1 MNQLRRFLCL
11 VAIGFVSPI
20 GVIAQRS
27 PAAEAGCAMPS
38 FTNVVH
44 DPNMFSEE
52 QEEWLGDIM
61 AQQLQKEFNVVED
74 PEGGYL
80 QSLGERMLGQLPPTK
95 IHYRFFLI
103 DLPIN
108 DAFGLAGGRI
118 YVSRKL
124 VAFTHDEDELA
135 GLLGHEIGHIITH
148 QVAIDITHAF
158 REVLGVTQVG
168 DRQDIFEKWNRLMDH
183 TARGHGHGEKR
194 EQQEQLIADR
204 IALYA
209 MARAG
214 YQTSKFPAFFD
225 RLAQTKGNTGNIW
238 TDLFGATSADS
249 KRLRELLKNTAT
261 LPANCVSPLSADAR
275 VRFPKW
281 QKEVIEL
288 RSTAGKEEL
297 PGLIKK
303 TELKPALRSDLFFI
317 RFSPDGKLLLAQDPG
332 SIFVLGRDP
341 LANLFRIDA
350 PDVYDAQFSPDS
362 REVIFYDKGLRV
374 EKWEIASHKRSFAQ
388 ELVVPGG
395 CNETSLSPSGDVLA
409 CMNGEFELQLIDVTS
424 GQSFF
429 TKKNFYEPTY
439 SDLFSILIAALLREE
454 GAHLFTMG
462 FSPDN
467 HYFLIGRNGTALGYD
482 LKARNEIK
490 LPGKIKELAASAFA
504 FTGPDRMAGVNPGK
518 TAKSALVHFPSGETI
533 EELALGMQALSSSA
547 DGKYLLLRPVANAAV
562 GAIDL
567 AANKAVMGF
576 KKPAFD
582 AYGGNYVGELADGEI
597 VISTISPNQAVARIA
612 LPQSP
617 LAGLRASAFSPDGNW
632 LVLSGRTRG
641 AVWNLA
647 DGGRKMHIRGFEGSY
662 FDHDSVVVKVSK
674 FGETEPQM
682 AKLEPL
688 TNAASAM
695 YVVKEEHVS
704 QLGDLLI
711 TLNAAGK
718 SHYVFEHSTM
728 EVHDVQANK
737 LLWARDFAKQV
748 PSLKR
753 ATGASVL
760 TLLFTDYDSI
770 KTETKNNADLARQLN
785 AVDSKKDAYLVEVVE
800 AQTGKNLGGI
810 VVDTNKLSFRVHS
823 AMASGD
829 TVVVSDSKNRTLVYS
844 LKSGQQR
851 GKVFGQVRA
860 LSNTGDKL
868 LVENESGQS
877 DLYDSSSL
885 KLLAHYTFPAR
896 ISLAEF
902 GPAGD
907 TVSVL
912 TSDQVVYSLKSVA
925 PQQSA
930 AVQ

>member
-1 MNQLRRFLCL
+1 MNRLCVVLCSAVLVLLGSNFL
-11 VAIGFVSPI
+11 F
-20 GVIAQRS
+20 AQQR
-27 PAAEAGCAMPS
+27 AAESACPMPS
-38 FTNVVH
+38 FSNVVH

-61 AQQLQKEFNVVED
+61 AQQLQKEFSVVED

-80 QSLGERMLGQLPPTK
+80 QSLGERILAQLPPTK

-103 DLPIN
+103 DQPIN
-108 DAFGLAGGRI
+108 NSFGLAGGRI

-148 QVAIDITHAF
+148 QVAIDITRAF
-158 REVLGVTQVG
+158 REVLHVIQVG
-168 DRQDIFEKWNRLMDH
+168 DRQDIFDKWNRLMDNA
-183 TARGHGHGEKR
+183 ARGKDHSEKR

-225 RLAQTKGNTGNIW
+225 RLAQTKGNTGNVW

-249 KRLRELLKNTAT
+249 KRLRELLKNTAA
-261 LPANCVSPLSADAR
+261 LPANCVSAPAADAR
-275 VRFPKW
+275 ARFPKW

-288 RSTAGKEEL
+288 RSAAGKEDL
-297 PGLIKK
+297 PGLIRK
-303 TELKPALRSDLFFI
+303 TELKPALRSDLLFI
-317 RFSPDGKLLLAQDPG
+317 HFSPDGKLLLAQDPG
-332 SIFVLGRDP
+332 SIFVLSRDP

-350 PDVYDAQFSPDS
+350 PDAYDAQFSPDS
-362 REVIFYDKGLRV
+362 RFVIFYDRGLRV
-374 EKWEIASHKRSFAQ
+374 EKWDIAAQKRAFAQ
-388 ELVVPGG
+388 ELVTSGG
-395 CNETSLSPSGDVLA
+395 CNETSLSPDGDVLA
-409 CMNGEFELQLIDVTS
+409 CMNGDFELQLIDVSS
-424 GQSFF
+424 GKPFF

-439 SDLFSILIAALLREE
+439 SDLFSILIATLLREE

-467 HYFLIGRNGTALGYD
+467 HYFLIGRNGTAMGYD
-482 LKARNEIK
+482 LKNRSEIK
-490 LPGKIKELAASAFA
+490 LSGKIKEFAASAFA

-518 TAKSALVHFPSGETI
+518 TTKSALVHFPSGETI
-533 EELALGMQALSSSA
+533 EELSLGMQALSSSA
-547 DGKYLLLRPVANAAV
+547 DGKYLLLRPVQNAAV

-567 AANKAVMGF
+567 AANKAVIGF

-582 AYGGNYVGELADGEI
+582 VYGGTYVGEQADGEL
-597 VISTISPNQAVARIA
+597 VISTVSPNQAVARIA

-617 LAGLRASAFSPDGNW
+617 LAGLRASGFSSDGNW
-632 LVLSGRTRG
+632 LALSGRTRG
-641 AVWNLA
+641 AVFSLK

-674 FGETEPQM
+674 FGETDPQM

-695 YVVKEEHVS
+695 YPVKDEHVS

-711 TLNAAGK
+711 TLKPSGK
-718 SHYVFEHSTM
+718 SQNILEHSTM

-737 LLWARDFAKQV
+737 LLWTRGFGKQV
-748 PSLKR
+748 PSFRR
-753 ATGASVL
+753 ASGGSVL

-770 KTETKNNADLARQLN
+770 KAEAKNNDDLSRQLSS
-785 AVDSKKDAYLVEVVE
+785 VDSKKDAYLVEILE

-810 VVDTNKLSFRVHS
+810 VIDTNKLSFTVRT
-823 AMASGD
+823 ALAAGD
-829 TVVVSDSKNRTLVYS
+829 TIVVSDSKNRTLLYS
-844 LKSGQQR
+844 LKSGQQI
-851 GKVFGQVRA
+851 GKVFGHVRA
-860 LSNTGDKL
+860 LSKTGDKL
-868 LVENESGQS
+868 LVENEAGQS
-877 DLYDSSSL
+877 DLYDSSL
-885 KLLAHYTFPAR
+885 KPLAHYAFPTR

-902 GPAGD
+902 APTGD

-912 TSDQVVYSLKSVA
+912 TSDQVVYSLKSAA